1 MSKINNWFLLNED
14 IRDDKQYYTYSLEH
28 KYECLDRF
36 AILVKDFSEETIQ
49 SVLYYIHN
57 NQKWSIFQN
66 GDYNSTCELLGC
78 GCGNGRGTIN
88 GGGCD

>member
-57 NQKWSIFQN
+57 NV
-66 GDYNSTCELLGC
+66 
-78 GCGNGRGTIN
+78 
-88 GGGCD
+88 